1 MEWLRISTST
11 EMVRVATSEIVYVK
25 ADGNYSEMVLIH
37 NRKLRI
43 TMQLH
48 KFEGLF
54 QQLNKNFFQRVG
66 RSLIVNKRY
75 VYRINLTDQKLQF
88 AGPHLVKDIST
99 AFAEERTKRFED
111 NYTLTVSRDALK
123 DLKETMETEKG
134 GDYD

>member
-1 MEWLRISTST
+1 MEWLKISTSI
-11 EMVRVATSEIVYVK
+11 EMVRVATTEIVYVK
-25 ADGNYSEMVLIH
+25 ADGNYSEMVLIN

-48 KFEGLF
+48 VLEGYF
-54 QQLNKNFFQRVG
+54 QQLNKNFFLRVG

-75 VYRINLTDQKLQF
+75 IYRIILTEQKLQF

-123 DLKETMETEKG
+123 VLKETMETEKG
-134 GDYD
+134 GDYE

>member
-11 EMVRVATSEIVYVK
+11 EMVRVATTEIVYVK
-25 ADGNYSEMVLIH
+25 ADGNYSEMVLIN
-37 NRKLRI
+37 NRKHRI

-48 KFEGLF
+48 VFEGYF
-54 QQLNKNFFQRVG
+54 QQLNKNFFTRVG

-75 VYRINLTDQKLQF
+75 IYRINLTEQKLQF
-88 AGPHLVKDIST
+88 AGPHLLKDIST

-123 DLKETMETEKG
+123 VLKETMETEKG